1 MVKIFI
7 VIIMDEQTLAYLEQA
22 VETLENIVEIMNEIN
37 SLLTNAID
45 KVEQN
50 MEDYSS

>member
-1 MVKIFI
+1 
-7 VIIMDEQTLAYLEQA
+7 MDEQTLAYLEQA

>member
-1 MVKIFI
+1 
-7 VIIMDEQTLAYLEQA
+7 MDKQTLAYLEQA

>member
-1 MVKIFI
+1 M
-7 VIIMDEQTLAYLEQA
+7 VIIMDEQTLKYLEQT
-22 VETLENIVEIMNEIN
+22 VETLDNIVEIMNEIN

>member
-1 MVKIFI
+1 
-7 VIIMDEQTLAYLEQA
+7 MDEQTLVYLEQA

>member
-1 MVKIFI
+1 M
-7 VIIMDEQTLAYLEQA
+7 VIIMDEQTLKYLEEA
-22 VETLENIVEIMNEIN
+22 VETLDNIVEIMNEIN